1 MNKNEIETLAG
12 KVADELYHPY
22 GKTNVDLM
30 KEEFV
35 DVINIILKDYC
46 IVPKAEVLKQHT
58 WYMQRMKEVSS
69 SRQMN
74 RGKALALENLFGKEI
89 FEEKEI

>member
-12 KVADELYHPY
+12 KVADELYNPY

-46 IVPKAEVLKQHT
+46 IVPKK
-58 WYMQRMKEVSS
+58 
-69 SRQMN
+69 
-74 RGKALALENLFGKEI
+74 
-89 FEEKEI
+89 